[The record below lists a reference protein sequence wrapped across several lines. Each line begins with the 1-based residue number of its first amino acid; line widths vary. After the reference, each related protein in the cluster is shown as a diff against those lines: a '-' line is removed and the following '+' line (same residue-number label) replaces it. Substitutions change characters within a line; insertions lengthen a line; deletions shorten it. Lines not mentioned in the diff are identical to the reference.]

1 MVFTMMG
8 KVADHAVALLGELMH
23 DYDRAPSEQINDI
36 CDLLLIL
43 DDLEEVDSAGVKGV
57 RAKIDSR
64 IGALE
69 NLISQVAAQ
78 RYAQKWDKRADNLG
92 LALYETAK
100 WIEKQAKTLDKRYP
114 VKLLEYVAPGC
125 EGAVSLILVYAI
137 VDLISCR

>member
-1 MVFTMMG
+1 MMG

-23 DYDRAPSEQINDI
+23 EYDRAPSDQINDI

-43 DDLEEVDSAGVKGV
+43 DDLEEIDSAGVLSV
-57 RAKIDSR
+57 RSRIDSR

-92 LALYETAK
+92 LALFETAK
-100 WIEKQAKTLDKRYP
+100 WIEKQAKT
-114 VKLLEYVAPGC
+114 YVLQSA
-125 EGAVSLILVYAI
+125 
-137 VDLISCR
+137 

>member
-1 MVFTMMG
+1 MRGRWWSKGGELIRNIQVATVFIMMG

-23 DYDRAPSEQINDI
+23 EYDRAPSDQINDI

-43 DDLEEVDSAGVKGV
+43 DDLEEIDSAAVLSV
-57 RAKIDSR
+57 RSRIDSR

-78 RYAQKWDKRADNLG
+78 RYAQKWDKRADNTG
-92 LALYETAK
+92 LALFETAK

-114 VKLLEYVAPGC
+114 VKLLE
-125 EGAVSLILVYAI
+125 
-137 VDLISCR
+137 